1 MYTKKSVR
9 RSFSFPW
16 IRIITSF
23 AMRRLVC
30 SRNRFFSLN
39 IISAIY
45 SIQDILY
52 IWPIL
57 TRSRLNFQRF
67 KKFRLQR
74 GWPSRGCAAT
84 EDRPASLWHHLA
96 ARLHIVGGYT
106 HAAICDITVSIN
118 HYGYARL
125 WMIMIANVSLWHH
138 HAFFRWWYYMIVAAA
153 VGGEAGFAP
162 TAAGRLDRMIHA
174 YGNGIIG

>member
-1 MYTKKSVR
+1 MQRSVC
-9 RSFSFPW
+9 
-16 IRIITSF
+16 
-23 AMRRLVC
+23 LGK
-30 SRNRFFSLN
+30 N
-39 IISAIY
+39 IFLSQYYIY
-45 SIQDILY
+45 IYYVQDILC
-52 IWPIL
+52 IWPTL
-57 TRSRLNFQRF
+57 TRSRLNFQPFR
-67 KKFRLQR
+67 KFRLQR

-96 ARLHIVGGYT
+96 TRLHIVGGYT

-138 HAFFRWWYYMIVAAA
+138 HAFLRWWYYMIVAAA

-162 TAAGRLDRMIHA
+162 TAAGWLNRVIHA
-174 YGNGIIG
+174 DGNGVIG